1 MLRTFYMCAYNIR
14 DMNVQICRTN
24 HKHRIV
30 SVLETCFH
38 NIGIIDFP
46 PAVVLGHSNCV
57 RVIRDAGCVT
67 GSAAGQMNR
76 TDVQ

>member
-1 MLRTFYMCAYNIR
+1 MCKYVEQT
-14 DMNVQICRTN
+14 MNAAAVY
-24 HKHRIV
+24 IV
-30 SVLETCFH
+30 SIPETCFH

-57 RVIRDAGCVT
+57 PVIRDGCVT

>member
-1 MLRTFYMCAYNIR
+1 MCKY
-14 DMNVQICRTN
+14 VEQTTN
-24 HKHRIV
+24 TAAVYIV
-30 SVLETCFH
+30 SVPETCFH

-57 RVIRDAGCVT
+57 HVIRDAGCVT
-67 GSAAGQMNR
+67 GSAAGQMNC